1 MTHPL
6 RKSPCRN
13 CISNVEQVCQTATF
27 RQALTVAHCQQT
39 KSWELR
45 AGMNLSRL

>member
-1 MTHPL
+1 MTHLLSKNP
-6 RKSPCRN
+6 RRN
-13 CISNVEQVCQTATF
+13 CISKVKQVCRKAPFQ
-27 RQALTVAHCQQT
+27 QALTVAHRQQT

>member
-6 RKSPCRN
+6 RKNPRGN
-13 CISNVEQVCQTATF
+13 CISNVKQVCRKAPFQ
-27 RQALTVAHCQQT
+27 QALTVAHRQQT